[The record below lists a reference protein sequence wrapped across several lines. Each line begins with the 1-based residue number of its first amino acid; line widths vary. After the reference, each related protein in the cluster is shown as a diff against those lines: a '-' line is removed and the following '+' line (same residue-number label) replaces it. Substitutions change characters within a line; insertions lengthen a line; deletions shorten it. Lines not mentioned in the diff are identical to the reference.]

1 MKISIL
7 IPIYKVEKY
16 IRRCAESIFRQTYL
30 DLEIIFVDDASPDNS
45 LSILKDTI
53 LSFPSRSNQITI
65 ISNDSN
71 KGLSYVRNISVN
83 AATGEYVFFVDSDD
97 YIEPNTIALMAD
109 NIGKTNADI
118 VIGNYVIHTTNGTK
132 PIRHHKRTKQKEVSM
147 DILSLKNPHHVWNNL
162 IRRSL
167 FTEHHIKALEG
178 VNFGEDHQIMTQ
190 AIYYA
195 KKISFLE
202 DITYHYD
209 CTNEESYI
217 NSFYTSI
224 TEGKAIQLKKTAQ
237 FIVHFFENK
246 EKEYLKQAKILEFH
260 YYYWILSQL
269 CLQGKQDI
277 YRKIAKDFAKTD
289 SKYWTL
295 KEQFKPLF
303 RRIVSSYYLMH
314 IYLFLKQERN

>member
-53 LSFPSRSNQITI
+53 QSFPSRSNQIRI
-65 ISNDSN
+65 ITNVRN
-71 KGLSYVRNISVN
+71 KGLSYVRNISIK

-97 YIEPNTIALMAD
+97 YIEPNTIALMTD

-118 VIGNYVIHTTNGTK
+118 IIGNYIVHEHKGSK
-132 PIRHHKRTKQKEVSM
+132 KIRHEKFKNKRDAVLN
-147 DILSLKNPHHVWNNL
+147 ILSLKSPHHVFNIL
-162 IRRSL
+162 IRRTL
-167 FTEHHIKALEG
+167 FFNHHIQALEG
-178 VNFGEDHQIMTQ
+178 VNYGEDHQIMTQ
-190 AIYYA
+190 AVYYA
-195 KKISFLE
+195 KKISFLN
-202 DITYHYD
+202 DFTYHYD

-217 NSFYTSI
+217 NSLYTSI
-224 TEGKAIQLKKTAQ
+224 TEGKVIQLKKTAQ

-246 EKEYLKQAKILEFH
+246 EKEYLNQAKILEFH

-269 CLQGKQDI
+269 CLQGK
-277 YRKIAKDFAKTD
+277 YKTYKEIAKSFQKTD
-289 SKYWTL
+289 TNYWTL
-295 KEQFKPLF
+295 RKWQKPLF
-303 RRIVSSYYLMH
+303 KTISSYYLLMR
-314 IYLFLKQERN
+314 IYLLIKKIK